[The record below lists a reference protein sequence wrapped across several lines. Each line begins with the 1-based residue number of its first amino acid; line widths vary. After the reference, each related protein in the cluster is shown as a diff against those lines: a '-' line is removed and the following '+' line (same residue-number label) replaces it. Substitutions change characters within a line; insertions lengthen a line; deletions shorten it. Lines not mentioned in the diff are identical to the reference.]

1 MTSIDSVRVLLQSLP
16 AASPAVG
23 SNNNAQ
29 QNELTPAK
37 LGTATPLRA
46 RNSQQQQQQQQQ
58 LQYQQQAQQQ
68 LFFGTPEK
76 LSGNASASANDK
88 QLRAPEEFWRDLHQ
102 FHERRG

>member
-16 AASPAVG
+16 AASPAVVG

-37 LGTATPLRA
+37 LGAGSTPLRA
-46 RNSQQQQQQQQQ
+46 RNSQQQQLQQQQV
-58 LQYQQQAQQQ
+58 QQQ

-76 LSGNASASANDK
+76 FSSGNSASSNANDK
-88 QLRAPEEFWRDLHQ
+88 QLRAPEEFWRDLYQ

>member
-16 AASPAVG
+16 AASPAVVG

-37 LGTATPLRA
+37 LGAGATLRA
-46 RNSQQQQQQQQQ
+46 RNSQQQQLQQQQV
-58 LQYQQQAQQQ
+58 QQQ

-76 LSGNASASANDK
+76 FSGGNSASASANDK